1 MQFCLQLVR
10 APRDENMFTGC
21 CRTLPCEFVQSSTV
35 VANTGRPVG
44 FRHGAALAGL
54 FTWCVVMMVPFATLR
69 AQTPFYF
76 AGISSS
82 WGEKS
87 GIVCTLTCGKG
98 SASSHKN
105 LTAPTAGVTIT
116 LRTIGPL
123 QLETGGFLAPKGWAV
138 TTPTLRVV
146 YLEIPL
152 LAHLGFWPQGAGFG
166 AGITGGLAADL
177 DILNPGHSD
186 AALVAGI
193 RFQAAT
199 SRGKRYSLSMRFAK
213 GFNTIYG
220 LQNHVITLLLGFSPA
235 RKGAP

>member
-1 MQFCLQLVR
+1 MRLSPLVVLLLALFGAI
-10 APRDENMFTGC
+10 AP
-21 CRTLPCEFVQSSTV
+21 
-35 VANTGRPVG
+35 
-44 FRHGAALAGL
+44 
-54 FTWCVVMMVPFATLR
+54 LR

-82 WGEKS
+82 RGEKS
-87 GIVCTLTCGKG
+87 SIFCTLTCGKG
-98 SASSHKN
+98 SASSNKN

-116 LRTIGPL
+116 FRTIGPL
-123 QLETGGFLAPKGWAV
+123 QLETGGFLAPKGWTV

-199 SRGKRYSLSMRFAK
+199 SRGKRYSLSLRFAK

-220 LQNHVITLLLGFSPA
+220 LQNHVITLLLGFSQA